1 MLMTSTPHPFVLPRE
16 SCALVV
22 VDYQEKL
29 ARTLDDEVRADTVRG
44 VQILMRAADRL
55 GIPVL
60 ITEQYPA
67 GLGAT
72 LPELAELAPE
82 APRFEKVAFDCCGAD
97 GFVDRLGELGA
108 DHIVLVGME
117 THICV
122 LQTALSLAQA
132 GRRVWVARDAVCSRQ
147 RANWEAGLA
156 LMERA
161 GAVVAPVETLLFMW
175 LGRSGTPEFKELSA
189 LIK

>member
-1 MLMTSTPHPFVLPRE
+1 MST
-16 SCALVV
+16 
-22 VDYQEKL
+22 Q
-29 ARTLDDEVRADTVRG
+29 
-44 VQILMRAADRL
+44 
-55 GIPVL
+55 
-60 ITEQYPA
+60 
-67 GLGAT
+67 
-72 LPELAELAPE
+72 LAP
-82 APRFEKVAFDCCGAD
+82 AVSHKLQQFARRRF
-97 GFVDRLGELGA
+97 RLQ
-108 DHIVLVGME
+108 IVRV
-117 THICV
+117 ICV
-122 LQTALSLAQA
+122 LQTALSLVQA